1 MKAIARRIVITILA
15 GQVRRLRKKN
25 KFVIIGVVGSIGK
38 TSTKLT
44 IAQVLS
50 AGKRVRY
57 QTGNYNDLVSVPLI
71 FFGHEMPSLVNPLAW
86 AALFIKN
93 ELQLLKSYPYDVVV
107 IELGTDGPGQI
118 ASFKQYLQ
126 LDMAVVTAVAPEHME
141 FFADLQA
148 VAQEE
153 LSVRTYANELIVNSD
168 LVAAEYLE
176 GITHTSYSIK
186 DNTADYTA
194 QAGTLSAQG
203 LESTIFKG
211 EEQLLQVKLPFISEV
226 QLYSATVSAL
236 IADKLGL
243 PTEMVHEALSTLQPV
258 PGRMQLLKGIKDS
271 LIIDDSYNASPDAVA
286 SALAT
291 LYAMHASQKIALL
304 GNMNEL
310 GSFSQEAHEQV
321 GALCDPMQLN
331 AVLTLGPDA
340 NRFLAPAARA
350 AGCEV
355 IECKTP
361 YEAGEYLVA
370 NIQPGAAILIKGSQ
384 NNVFA
389 EEAIKPLLANKSDEK
404 RLVRQSKSWLDKKS
418 ANFKK

>member
-321 GALCDPMQLN
+321 GALCDPKQLN

-389 EEAIKPLLANKSDEK
+389 EEAIKPLLVDKSDEN
-404 RLVRQSKSWLDKKS
+404 RLVRQSKSWLDKKA
-418 ANFKK
+418 ANFKN